1 MDRRAF
7 VKTVAALATAPIIGT
22 IPITVAGETATPCAA
37 FASKEIVYL
46 EGMGRAFSDAIWY
59 GYTTNP
65 SKFDGMDTRFFMP
78 MIREA

>member
-37 FASKEIVYL
+37 FASKEIVYM
-46 EGMGRAFSDAIWY
+46 EGMGRAFSDAMWY

-65 SKFDGMDTRFFMP
+65 SEFDCLATRFFMP
-78 MIREA
+78 TLRGT